1 MNKMALKGKHIFKHQ
16 FFKQVMQPNHVSFK
30 CYQLNTLEFFFN
42 SIWEKQ
48 YIKQLSKLQSF
59 LLYP

>member
-30 CYQLNTLEFFFN
+30 CYQLNTLEFFF
-42 SIWEKQ
+42 
-48 YIKQLSKLQSF
+48 KLNLGEAIYQTIV
-59 LLYP
+59 